1 MCDNVVC
8 CASVTALAVGGY
20 LLVGVVWVGVLEDHV
35 PGVQK
40 AGEESETA
48 KREVDE
54 GVGAANSFLHP
65 DTYGWELVGVLVG
78 LTVSCAKQL
87 VPAAEGRVHT
97 RTLRSIKKQ
106 SDPHMMAVLNGLEF
120 VVR

>member
-1 MCDNVVC
+1 
-8 CASVTALAVGGY
+8 
-20 LLVGVVWVGVLEDHV
+20 
-35 PGVQK
+35 VQK

-65 DTYGWELVGVLVG
+65 DTYGGELVGVLVG

-87 VPAAEGRVHT
+87 VPAAEGASTYQDAEEHQEAVGPTHDGGVERSRVCG
-97 RTLRSIKKQ
+97 
-106 SDPHMMAVLNGLEF
+106 AVRASLCARIGGG
-120 VVR
+120 